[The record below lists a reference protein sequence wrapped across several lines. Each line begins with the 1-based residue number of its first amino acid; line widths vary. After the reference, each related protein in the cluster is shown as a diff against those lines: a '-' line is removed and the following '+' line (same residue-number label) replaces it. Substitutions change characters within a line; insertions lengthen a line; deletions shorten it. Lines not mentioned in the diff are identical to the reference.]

1 MLRPQ
6 RSLAL
11 LAQALRR
18 PTARSAV
25 PATLSS
31 SWNSFHPQTS
41 LRNASSTPLRGS
53 GDRPTTKKTPSFA
66 IAAAFEGHEDLEED
80 EGDQHIYG
88 HETNEDSEDKQEKAL
103 KAQFRRGMEKKK
115 HWMQSLASQ
124 KDFAAV
130 IKSVADCYAPLYA
143 AMGLDGR
150 CPLLAV
156 AGKETNGQ
164 EDLETQFQPL
174 RFDDLLTKTT
184 EQEAMALLV
193 IAKQTM
199 LAMAIVEH
207 REKLTEELEKR
218 AENGAGVVLPGPNV
232 MEDENV
238 VTLST
243 PFRSFYSWA
252 MSTYTLAGRSYYPK
266 LYELYKLAQDGTI
279 YPTANMNNQYSYALI
294 NERRYDEAFDFY
306 DLVDRENLPVNVY
319 FYRQLLVAAAAT
331 RNVER
336 LQPILDG
343 MRLKGF
349 KLRAIDYLYAIRTY
363 DNVYFFR
370 ERQTSNSYQNGS
382 EQVSLTPVDT
392 YATCL
397 ERIRKQEETPEEFE
411 EIVDAAQN
419 VLALFD
425 TMIDIDGLTPRDEAL
440 FSRVIT
446 AAVIAQE
453 CERVPEFLALRAEHV
468 GTRAPLHYVSAR
480 MAVNA
485 LLLLDKHTEAW
496 GLVRETCPKLEPRQY
511 TYVASILEYLSIKT
525 RGPDIVTLMNEMEK
539 LDMLAVFD
547 NGVIKRVLSALCRSV
562 DSVDDEE
569 LLKIMTQFDSVFRL
583 SSNSHQLGVFL
594 RECCYYGRLDA
605 MKVTLRQCVSASRN
619 KRPITKGRVAKAIMN
634 RLENA
639 PEGEV
644 DWAFITE
651 VFEATDL
658 FSVKINEDLEDIVKA
673 ASRAYEALNQPDGV
687 ERAAERQE
695 YVRSQKKKKKTTK
708 KPRREG
714 HLARAKKE
722 TMMING
728 IPVTS
733 SSEVAR
739 RRSSWLRSLATARR
753 LTRPLQLQAT
763 AHPRDDE
770 DDDRER
776 DAKNQGVTHGTRS
789 LLNHVH
795 PVATDLKLQEVQVQL
810 HSEAST
816 SHQYLLKSM
825 DEKPAA
831 LGEMA
836 KVIQERKL
844 AKLQTEADTGEFSS
858 FITIDPPAIADIS
871 RARGSL
877 QKMAKELADPRTA
890 VKRESNYQRD
900 RRQLKAATGKLDRML
915 SKMGKKKDFKQVEA
929 VAYLWEEEFPQF
941 AGQQKHWLII
951 CEHYALALNYQQRF
965 QDVIDRFSC
974 SFQEQTD
981 AKQSEKALFLLS
993 PRLAESIFV
1002 AMGHLREASKALQ
1015 LLDTMQ
1021 RHGIIVTKIAYF
1033 HVLNAL
1039 LRDERFADFERVMQL
1054 CEEIVTKLPGENVP
1068 LSLLPMIMM
1077 TAAARGEAD
1086 RAMKFYSHPSDL
1098 HLGPYTEFYFDI
1110 CLQELHGLG
1119 ENEMLMEM
1127 YRNLMV
1133 SRGASRELK
1142 ERVSKYLFRKKV
1154 ALVTA
1159 ATRNKQLA
1167 VACEI
1172 LEIMHQHR
1180 IAVSHH
1186 AIFPLMRALLLD
1198 PVGTNDDVD
1207 DDVCEENHCHVRVE
1221 SAEDLRTFF
1230 ARYSHA
1236 LEWNAFAF
1244 CEAVVAGVRAHRA
1257 DLVDNLF
1264 VYALDCGMPIKYAAL
1279 EQVVVFYYRMG
1290 LINDLERVADMVRAL
1305 RLNKH
1310 IPLGIAVTEI
1320 GMAANLRLHRY
1331 EEVAVLFEDFATR
1344 DGERRRALKRRFMLK
1359 SALNAYMSLGRV
1371 DEAQAIKLLLHQS
1384 NNNLLEGSMFNE
1396 ENEIEA
1402 GKDAEDEEVEEW
1414 SDRHANDEKEGRDS
1428 NSYHPRDL
1436 ELPSLRRF
1444 DH

>member
-18 PTARSAV
+18 PTVRSAV

-80 EGDQHIYG
+80 EGDEHIYG
-88 HETNEDSEDKQEKAL
+88 HETNEDSEDKQEKVL

-124 KDFAAV
+124 KDFAAI

-156 AGKETNGQ
+156 ASKKTNGQ

-294 NERRYDEAFDFY
+294 NERRYDEVFDFY

-419 VLALFD
+419 
-425 TMIDIDGLTPRDEAL
+425 GP
-440 FSRVIT
+440 
-446 AAVIAQE
+446 
-453 CERVPEFLALRAEHV
+453 VPPF
-468 GTRAPLHYVSAR
+468 T
-480 MAVNA
+480 
-485 LLLLDKHTEAW
+485 
-496 GLVRETCPKLEPRQY
+496 
-511 TYVASILEYLSIKT
+511 I
-525 RGPDIVTLMNEMEK
+525 
-539 LDMLAVFD
+539 
-547 NGVIKRVLSALCRSV
+547 V

-569 LLKIMTQFDSVFRL
+569 LLKIMTQFD
-583 SSNSHQLGVFL
+583 N
-594 RECCYYGRLDA
+594 
-605 MKVTLRQCVSASRN
+605 
-619 KRPITKGRVAKAIMN
+619 
-634 RLENA
+634 
-639 PEGEV
+639 
-644 DWAFITE
+644 
-651 VFEATDL
+651 
-658 FSVKINEDLEDIVKA
+658 INEDLEDIVKA

-695 YVRSQKKKKKTTK
+695 YVRSQKKKKTTKTTK
-708 KPRREG
+708 KPR
-714 HLARAKKE
+714 
-722 TMMING
+722 
-728 IPVTS
+728 P
-733 SSEVAR
+733 
-739 RRSSWLRSLATARR
+739 
-753 LTRPLQLQAT
+753 
-763 AHPRDDE
+763 
-770 DDDRER
+770 
-776 DAKNQGVTHGTRS
+776 
-789 LLNHVH
+789 
-795 PVATDLKLQEVQVQL
+795 
-810 HSEAST
+810 
-816 SHQYLLKSM
+816 
-825 DEKPAA
+825 

-844 AKLQTEADTGEFSS
+844 VKLQTEADTGEFSS
-858 FITIDPPAIADIS
+858 FVTIDPPAIADIS

-877 QKMAKELADPRTA
+877 QKMAKELADPR
-890 VKRESNYQRD
+890 
-900 RRQLKAATGKLDRML
+900 KLDRML

-965 QDVIDRFSC
+965 QD
-974 SFQEQTD
+974 
-981 AKQSEKALFLLS
+981 
-993 PRLAESIFV
+993 
-1002 AMGHLREASKALQ
+1002 
-1015 LLDTMQ
+1015 
-1021 RHGIIVTKIAYF
+1021 IAYF

-1133 SRGASRELK
+1133 SCGASRELK

-1180 IAVSHH
+1180 IAWVQMTMTMSMTMF
-1186 AIFPLMRALLLD
+1186 AKKTIATFEWSR
-1198 PVGTNDDVD
+1198 
-1207 DDVCEENHCHVRVE
+1207 
-1221 SAEDLRTFF
+1221 LRT
-1230 ARYSHA
+1230 
-1236 LEWNAFAF
+1236 
-1244 CEAVVAGVRAHRA
+1244 C
-1257 DLVDNLF
+1257 
-1264 VYALDCGMPIKYAAL
+1264 YAAL

-1402 GKDAEDEEVEEW
+1402 GKDAEDEEW
-1414 SDRHANDEKEGRDS
+1414 SDRHGNDEKEGRNS
-1428 NSYHPRDL
+1428 SSYHPRDL

>member
-18 PTARSAV
+18 PTVRSAV

-80 EGDQHIYG
+80 EGDEHIYG
-88 HETNEDSEDKQEKAL
+88 HETNEDSEDKQEKVL

-124 KDFAAV
+124 KDFAAI

-156 AGKETNGQ
+156 ASKKTNGQ

-294 NERRYDEAFDFY
+294 NERRYDEVFDFY

-525 RGPDIVTLMNEMEK
+525 RGPDIVTLVNEMEK

-569 LLKIMTQFDSVFRL
+569 LLKIMTQFDNVFRL

-695 YVRSQKKKKKTTK
+695 YVRSQKKKKTTKTTK

-714 HLARAKKE
+714 LLAR
-722 TMMING
+722 
-728 IPVTS
+728 
-733 SSEVAR
+733 
-739 RRSSWLRSLATARR
+739 
-753 LTRPLQLQAT
+753 
-763 AHPRDDE
+763 
-770 DDDRER
+770 
-776 DAKNQGVTHGTRS
+776 
-789 LLNHVH
+789 
-795 PVATDLKLQEVQVQL
+795 
-810 HSEAST
+810 
-816 SHQYLLKSM
+816 
-825 DEKPAA
+825 
-831 LGEMA
+831 
-836 KVIQERKL
+836 
-844 AKLQTEADTGEFSS
+844 
-858 FITIDPPAIADIS
+858 
-871 RARGSL
+871 
-877 QKMAKELADPRTA
+877 
-890 VKRESNYQRD
+890 
-900 RRQLKAATGKLDRML
+900 KLDRML

-1110 CLQELHGLG
+1110 CLQELHDLG

-1133 SRGASRELK
+1133 SCGASRELK

-1198 PVGTNDDVD
+1198 PVGANDDDDVD
-1207 DDVCEENHCHVRVE
+1207 DDVCEENHCYVRVE

-1236 LEWNAFAF
+1236 LEWNAFSF

-1402 GKDAEDEEVEEW
+1402 GKDAEDEEW
-1414 SDRHANDEKEGRDS
+1414 SDRHGNDEKEGRNS
-1428 NSYHPRDL
+1428 SSYHPRDL